1 MNIEEIPL
9 QKKVIVLPKEA
20 LKLLLNKA
28 TEEYRIQFL
37 EKNLSLQQDD
47 PYKKGG

>member
-28 TEEYRIQFL
+28 TEEFL